1 MRHDGVDEPRGEE
14 GDPVDLSDA
23 LRELGDARPDA
34 VLDAQREHVG
44 VGELRLPGEDL
55 VAEYEGQDLVDLVVE
70 LGYAGQPGAGRRHR
84 VGRQAVSL
92 AVRRPGLPAII
103 RQQVKFS
110 VFKKE
115 LIFCHFC

>member
-23 LRELGDARPDA
+23 LRELRDARPDA

-55 VAEYEGQDLVDLVVE
+55 VAEDEGQDLVDLVVE
-70 LGYAGQPGAGRRHR
+70 LGDAGQPGAGRRHR
-84 VGRQAVSL
+84 VGRQAVGL
-92 AVRRPGLPAII
+92 TVGRP
-103 RQQVKFS
+103 
-110 VFKKE
+110 
-115 LIFCHFC
+115 